1 MRCLKMAAAKHA
13 FLSETKRLSKPIA
26 WKILSVCVSV
36 RFGGSSMFMSHSE
49 VHPASARSWGN
60 ELEGGDC
67 SLAEFTT
74 SMHP

>member
-13 FLSETKRLSKPIA
+13 FMSETKRLSKPIA
-26 WKILSVCVSV
+26 GKILCVCVSV
-36 RFGGSSMFMSHSE
+36 RFGSSMFMSHSE

-67 SLAEFTT
+67 SLAEFTD